1 MNQSTLNLIL
11 DEVETEIEDIEEY
24 ITYNISSDE
33 TGERID
39 KLLNFKFPDY
49 SRTQI
54 QLYIQQ
60 GYITVNESLTKS
72 NYRVRENDS
81 IKLQF
86 PEPIDVLIN
95 PESMPLDVIYEDVD
109 LIVINKQRGIV
120 VHPAQGHYTGTLV
133 NALLYHCKDLSGIN
147 GKLRPGIV
155 HRIDKD
161 TTGLLVVAKND
172 RIHRHLSEQFKAHT
186 IVRKY
191 VALVHGLI
199 PNKEGTIIAPIGRH
213 KTQRKK
219 MAVDVENGRHA
230 ITHFT
235 VLKHFNEFTLV
246 ELKLETGRTH
256 QIRVHLEYIGYP
268 VAGDPVYGYRKTV
281 QLNGQA
287 LHAKDLG
294 FIHPRSLEQLY
305 FTSDL
310 PEDFQSILSTIV

>member
-1 MNQSTLNLIL
+1 MNHSALNLNS
-11 DEVETEIEDIEEY
+11 DEVETEIDDIEEN
-24 ITYNISSDE
+24 ITCNISADE
-33 TGERID
+33 AGERID
-39 KLLNFKFPDY
+39 KLLNLKNPDY
-49 SRTQI
+49 SRSQI

-60 GYITVNESLTKS
+60 GYVTVNDNLTKA
-72 NYRVRENDS
+72 NYKVRENDC
-81 IKLQF
+81 INLQF

-95 PESMPLDVIYEDVD
+95 PEKIPLDVIYEDID
-109 LIVINKQRGIV
+109 LVVVNKPRGMV

-147 GKLRPGIV
+147 GELRPGIV

-172 RIHRHLSEQFKAHT
+172 YTHRHLSEQFKEHS

-219 MAVDVENGRHA
+219 MAVDVENGKNA

-235 VLKHFNEFTLV
+235 VLKHFNDFTLV

-256 QIRVHLEYIGYP
+256 QIRVHMEYIGHP

-287 LHAKDLG
+287 LHARDLS
-294 FIHPRSLEQLY
+294 FIHPRSLEKLY

-310 PEDFQSILSTIV
+310 PEDFQKILSII